1 MLIFEL
7 EMGIF
12 VNFSF
17 WVLIDQKR
25 VLEYLGCGENENIL
39 IKTLIL
45 EKKKKHL
52 KGIVACGE
60 AEEW

>member
-45 EKKKKHL
+45 EKK
-52 KGIVACGE
+52 E
-60 AEEW
+60 AS